1 MKMRTPG
8 FTAETSLRGMN
19 EFYSQ
24 SGALE
29 TSGGGAKVVPQA
41 CVSLGPCRVCVTIR
55 KTFGIPT
62 GACLQFSCLGFNKS
76 FCVP

>member
-1 MKMRTPG
+1 MRIPG

-29 TSGGGAKVVPQA
+29 TSSGAAKVVPQA
-41 CVSLGPCRVCVTIR
+41 CVRLGPCRVCVTTRIFPPR
-55 KTFGIPT
+55 
-62 GACLQFSCLGFNKS
+62 ACVQFSCLGFNKS
-76 FCVP
+76 ICVP